1 MFKEDHL
8 SFRQR
13 KYMKVKNIIGRALGG
28 IGLVVLSP
36 VYLAIIVAIKKE
48 DGITAPVFFS
58 QKRVGIHKE
67 YFNLYKFRSMRTDT
81 PHDKPTHLLE
91 NPDQYITKVGHFLR
105 KSSLDELPQLWNIA
119 RGDMA
124 VIGPRPALWNQ
135 DDLIAERD
143 KYGANDV
150 KPGLTGWAQIN
161 GRDELEIPVKA
172 RLDGEYVKKMG
183 PLMDIRCFIG
193 TVFSVLRSDGVVEGG
208 TGAKKKLMVITNHSY
223 MLWQFRREL
232 IGKLME
238 DYDVIISTPFVG
250 HEDDFKAMGCT
261 MIETDVDRR
270 GINPKTDMKL
280 YLTYRRLLKEHH
292 PDMVVT
298 YSIKPNVYAGYACR
312 QMRIPYCVN
321 VQGLGTAFQ
330 KKGLREIVIRMYKTA
345 LKKAKTV
352 YFENKGNA
360 KVFLQEQIIRREQ
373 MCLLKGAGVNL
384 KYYTYQKYP
393 ENDKVH
399 FLYLGRIMKEKGMD
413 ELFYAVKELQRK
425 EVPFVLD
432 LVGFFED
439 EYKEKIDKL
448 VDAGGQAKKGG
459 LVAGALV
466 IILLGLFSYMK
477 NTIKQENE
485 IEKKLDAR
493 SLGAISYE
501 WKYKTIRDIFRRKK
515 KAILVDDPVA
525 SFRFVESYKKL
536 AAKVEYRM
544 AKNEQKVLV
553 VTSVSENEGKST
565 VAANLAITLAEQS
578 KRVLLVDGDIRRPS
592 QFLIFGMEPKEE
604 NELGEYLR
612 GNGSL
617 ADVMVPCTRKH
628 MLFMG
633 GKNCYSSSTEMLNS
647 ESFFK
652 LMTAC
657 RKFVDYVIIDTPPA
671 GIIGDAQIFAHCA
684 DAVMIVSRQ
693 NYMLAEDINEVMD
706 AFRDKEG
713 KVLGVVLNGVRSFS
727 GLVDSPV
734 GHYYGKY
741 SKYGR
746 YGNYGRSKGM

>member
-91 NPDQYITKVGHFLR
+91 NPDQYITKVGRFLR
-105 KSSLDELPQLWNIA
+105 KSSLDELPQLFNILK
-119 RGDMA
+119 GDMSF
-124 VIGPRPALWNQ
+124 VGPRPALWNQ

-330 KKGLREIVIRMYKTA
+330 KKGLREIVIRMYKIA

-360 KVFLQEQIIRREQ
+360 RVFLQEQIIRREQ

-413 ELFYAVKELQRK
+413 ELFYAAKELQRK

-448 VDAGGQAKKGG
+448 VSRGIPVVTVNTDIFGSKRMAYVGSDYICGGRTAAGLLALMTEGETELGIITGSRNVLCHSERIRGLTETLEASYPRIHIAEILENHDDEFESYALTRQLLRQNSSIDALFFAAAGVFGGCKAVQESGRHPKIVTFDEVPTT
-459 LVAGALV
+459 LDMLRAGV
-466 IILLGLFSYMK
+466 ISA
-477 NTIKQENE
+477 TISQQPRKQG
-485 IEKKLDAR
+485 AR
-493 SLGAISYE
+493 SLDILFEYLTSGAP
-501 WKYKTIRDIFRRKK
+501 
-515 KAILVDDPVA
+515 PVQEKN
-525 SFRFVESYKKL
+525 FVEHSIKI
-536 AAKVEYRM
+536 R
-544 AKNEQKVLV
+544 
-553 VTSVSENEGKST
+553 ENS
-565 VAANLAITLAEQS
+565 
-578 KRVLLVDGDIRRPS
+578 
-592 QFLIFGMEPKEE
+592 
-604 NELGEYLR
+604 
-612 GNGSL
+612 
-617 ADVMVPCTRKH
+617 
-628 MLFMG
+628 
-633 GKNCYSSSTEMLNS
+633 
-647 ESFFK
+647 
-652 LMTAC
+652 
-657 RKFVDYVIIDTPPA
+657 
-671 GIIGDAQIFAHCA
+671 
-684 DAVMIVSRQ
+684 
-693 NYMLAEDINEVMD
+693 
-706 AFRDKEG
+706 
-713 KVLGVVLNGVRSFS
+713 
-727 GLVDSPV
+727 
-734 GHYYGKY
+734 
-741 SKYGR
+741 
-746 YGNYGRSKGM
+746 

>member
-91 NPDQYITKVGHFLR
+91 NPDQYITKVGRFLR

-330 KKGLREIVIRMYKTA
+330 KKGLREIVIRMYKIA

-399 FLYLGRIMKEKGMD
+399 FLYDLDIQNYITISFDDLVNVIDEIGGVTVFISEEEAAYYRENGMPDIQAGDVTLTGSQALAHARNRTLGNDFERTRRQRSVMYGIYRKIMEKKD
-413 ELFYAVKELQRK
+413 PSALLPLINYAVNH
-425 EVPFVLD
+425 V
-432 LVGFFED
+432 
-439 EYKEKIDKL
+439 
-448 VDAGGQAKKGG
+448 
-459 LVAGALV
+459 
-466 IILLGLFSYMK
+466 
-477 NTIKQENE
+477 
-485 IEKKLDAR
+485 
-493 SLGAISYE
+493 
-501 WKYKTIRDIFRRKK
+501 KTN
-515 KAILVDDPVA
+515 
-525 SFRFVESYKKL
+525 
-536 AAKVEYRM
+536 M
-544 AKNEQKVLV
+544 
-553 VTSVSENEGKST
+553 SVSEMYSMAKDVLSVDDLKMQQTCIPQDGTYTDITYEGMQVLK
-565 VAANLAITLAEQS
+565 VDFDANKKKIEQ
-578 KRVLLVDGDIRRPS
+578 LL
-592 QFLIFGMEPKEE
+592 
-604 NELGEYLR
+604 Y
-612 GNGSL
+612 
-617 ADVMVPCTRKH
+617 
-628 MLFMG
+628 
-633 GKNCYSSSTEMLNS
+633 
-647 ESFFK
+647 
-652 LMTAC
+652 
-657 RKFVDYVIIDTPPA
+657 
-671 GIIGDAQIFAHCA
+671 
-684 DAVMIVSRQ
+684 
-693 NYMLAEDINEVMD
+693 
-706 AFRDKEG
+706 
-713 KVLGVVLNGVRSFS
+713 
-727 GLVDSPV
+727 
-734 GHYYGKY
+734 
-741 SKYGR
+741 
-746 YGNYGRSKGM
+746 